1 MPDWSGL
8 GKAMVFAGAF
18 LALVGV
24 LVVVAGKGQESGSGL
39 GSFGWLGKLP
49 GDIYIKRD
57 NFSFYAPITTS
68 LLVGVAVSLLL
79 YLASSLWRR

>member
-1 MPDWSGL
+1 MIL
-8 GKAMVFAGAF
+8 AGAF
-18 LALVGV
+18 LALIGV
-24 LVVVAGKGQESGSGL
+24 LVVIGGKVHGSG
-39 GSFGWLGKLP
+39 GGVGGFGWLGRLP

-57 NFSFYAPITTS
+57 NFSVYAPITTS

>member
-8 GKAMVFAGAF
+8 GKTMILAGAF
-18 LALVGV
+18 LALIGV
-24 LVVVAGKGQESGSGL
+24 LVVMAGKVQGSGGGL

-57 NFSFYAPITTS
+57 SFSFYAPITTS